1 MTDVGVETG
10 VYAVT
15 SAEYIRE
22 ALSLWIARWW
32 WVLPLPLI
40 PFLVLG
46 FWLGDV
52 RWFMVALMVVFII
65 IPMGLSL
72 VYFDCLLS
80 PEVRLSLLPKRV
92 AVSTDGLRVTYQP
105 EKADAEPRPA
115 ELIPASEVS
124 ATLFRPRFL
133 VYRLRR
139 RGSAMLLIPYKAL
152 PAGVTRAAL
161 TI

>member
-1 MTDVGVETG
+1 MTDAGVVTG

-15 SAEYIRE
+15 STDYLRE
-22 ALSLWIARWW
+22 ALSLWMARWW
-32 WVLPLPLI
+32 WVLPLSPL

-46 FWLGDV
+46 FWLGDI

-65 IPMGLSL
+65 IPMSLSL

-80 PEVRLSLLPKRV
+80 PEVRLSLLPKKV
-92 AVSTDGLRVTYQP
+92 AVSPDGLRVTYLP
-105 EKADAEPRPA
+105 EKADSDPRPA
-115 ELIPASEVS
+115 DHIPAAEVS
-124 ATLFRPRFL
+124 ATIFRPRFL

-139 RGSAMLLIPYKAL
+139 RGSAMLLIPYAAL
-152 PAGVTRAAL
+152 PAGATRSAL